1 VILLGAY
8 ETKLIVSLMARA
20 VAKSKTVK
28 EAYTAIAESARV
40 EGFSLPTYEE
50 AINEANK
57 KSDE

>member
-1 VILLGAY
+1 MGAY